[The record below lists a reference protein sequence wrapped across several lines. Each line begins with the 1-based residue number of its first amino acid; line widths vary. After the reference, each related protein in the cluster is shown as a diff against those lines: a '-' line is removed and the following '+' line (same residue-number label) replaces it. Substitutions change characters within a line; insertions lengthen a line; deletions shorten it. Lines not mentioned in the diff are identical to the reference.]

1 MSCELCKD
9 TPGFVMTTHEDGIET
24 FHQCDCVLRNYQ
36 EDKRSRANIPVE
48 YQAASLD
55 NFMLPENNPLARSQY
70 AGVLVAVRAYI
81 RNFPNVDPLGLLFIG
96 DVGVGKTHLAAAV
109 LRALLERG
117 FEGVFYN
124 YSRLLDHIT
133 MSWKPAEAGPM
144 DKEAYRRAI
153 ETPVLVLDDL
163 GAHRIKDW
171 VEDKV
176 TEIVT
181 ERCDSRLATIFTTN
195 LPDTYTGEREQ
206 PLDDHGA
213 WKQSIE
219 QYKYKRTL
227 EEHVGRRVRSR
238 LFQMC
243 KVIRMDGPDYRQ
255 VIANRGR

>member
-9 TPGFVMTTHEDGIET
+9 TPGFVMTTHEDGRET
-24 FHQCDCVLRNYQ
+24 FEQCDCVLRAYQ
-36 EDKRSRANIPVE
+36 KDKRSRANIPTE
-48 YQAASLD
+48 YQAASFD
-55 NFMLPENNPLARSQY
+55 NFMFPDNNPPVRSQY
-70 AGVLVAVRAYI
+70 TAAVFAARAYV
-81 RNFPNVDPLGLLFIG
+81 RNFPNCEPRGLLFIG
-96 DVGVGKTHLAAAV
+96 DVGAGKTHLAAAV
-109 LRALLERG
+109 LRGLLERG

-181 ERCDSRLATIFTTN
+181 ERCDNRLATIFTTN
-195 LPDTYTGEREQ
+195 LPDTYIGDGGK

-227 EEHVGRRVRSR
+227 EEHVGPRVRSR

-255 VIANRGR
+255 IIASRVR